1 MKITYRINS
10 DKAKVTQVWNATL
23 DNSPEERKEIA
34 EQIFKALIKNGEIRF
49 DHFSVT
55 FIHIIRSNCEYHEG
69 IGDTF
74 CDEETVEFKFD
85 IAPIDYMD
93 LVILMAIKEVNE
105 MPSLLYLEKALTEL
119 DYKGEKL
126 AQLTE
131 VIKPFREN
139 WERKFFKK
147 KQ

>member
-23 DNSPEERKEIA
+23 DGSPEEREKIA
-34 EQIFKALIKNGEIRF
+34 EQIFEALMKNGEIRF
-49 DHFSVT
+49 DQFSVIFT
-55 FIHIIRSNCEYHEG
+55 HIVRSNCEYHKG

-74 CDEETVEFKFD
+74 CDEDTVEFKFD

-105 MPSLLYLEKALTEL
+105 MPPLLYLEEALTEL

-131 VIKPFREN
+131 VVEP
-139 WERKFFKK
+139 FKK
-147 KQ
+147 C